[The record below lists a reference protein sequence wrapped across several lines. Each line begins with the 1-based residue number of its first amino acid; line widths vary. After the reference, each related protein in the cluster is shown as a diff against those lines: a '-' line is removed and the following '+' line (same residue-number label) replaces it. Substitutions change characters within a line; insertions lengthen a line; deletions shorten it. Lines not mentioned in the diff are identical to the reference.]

1 MHKTNS
7 PTIYCTHNLYNSFF
21 FDGKCFFFFFSD
33 MVDLYR
39 LDFIAEEN
47 DKIILVNEIQEEKKI
62 KKGYV
67 HDGYK
72 KSNIDNLNH
81 VLCQEI

>member
-1 MHKTNS
+1 
-7 PTIYCTHNLYNSFF
+7 
-21 FDGKCFFFFFSD
+21 

-39 LDFIAEEN
+39 LDVIAEEN
-47 DKIILVNEIQEEKKI
+47 DKIILVNEIQEEELF
-62 KKGYV
+62 KKGYIY
-67 HDGYK
+67 DGYK

>member
-7 PTIYCTHNLYNSFF
+7 PTIYCTYNLYNLFF
-21 FDGKCFFFFFSD
+21 FDGKCFFSTVSD
-33 MVDLYR
+33 MFDLYR
-39 LDFIAEEN
+39 LDVIAEEN
-47 DKIILVNEIQEEKKI
+47 DKIILVNEIQEEELF
-62 KKGYV
+62 KKGYIY
-67 HDGYK
+67 DGYK

>member
-1 MHKTNS
+1 MYKTNS
-7 PTIYCTHNLYNSFF
+7 PTIYCTYNLYNLFF
-21 FDGKCFFFFFSD
+21 FDGKCFFSTVSD
-33 MVDLYR
+33 MFDLYR

-47 DKIILVNEIQEEKKI
+47 DKIILVNEIQEEELF
-62 KKGYV
+62 KKGYIY
-67 HDGYK
+67 DGYK

>member
-7 PTIYCTHNLYNSFF
+7 PTIYCTYNLYNLFF
-21 FDGKCFFFFFSD
+21 FDGKCFFSTASD
-33 MVDLYR
+33 MFDLYR

-47 DKIILVNEIQEEKKI
+47 DKIILVNEIQEEELF
-62 KKGYV
+62 KKGYIY
-67 HDGYK
+67 DGYK